1 MKEVQM
7 LAAWQI
13 LAERYHLTTQQIG
26 QFQLYLEQLKAWNQ
40 KFNLTAITT
49 DSEII
54 NYHFVDSLALSAL
67 LDCSKLAVV
76 ADVGS
81 GGGFPGLPLK
91 IMFPDL
97 KLILIEVNGKKVQ
110 FLQKLVESLNLTDV
124 TVVQQDWR
132 TFIRGAQYQI
142 DLFCARAS
150 LQVEELL
157 RVFKPSSEYQRAQLV
172 YWAAADWQ
180 ANQQAQ
186 VYLVREQAYQVG
198 DRNRKLVLFE
208 NVLPVQKGINL

>member
-1 MKEVQM
+1 M

-26 QFQLYLEQLKAWNQ
+26 QFQLYLAQLKAWNQ

>member
-1 MKEVQM
+1 M

-13 LAERYHLTTQQIG
+13 LAERYQLTDQQIG

-40 KFNLTAITT
+40 KFNLTAIT
-49 DSEII
+49 DDAEII
-54 NYHFVDSLALSAL
+54 DYHFMDSLALSGL
-67 LDCSKLAVV
+67 VDCAKLGSI

-91 IMFPDL
+91 IMFPHL

-110 FLQKLVESLNLTDV
+110 FLQKLAASLNLTDV
-124 TVVQQDWR
+124 VVVQQDWR
-132 TFIRGAQYQI
+132 TFIRGAQYEV

-157 RVFKPSSEYQRAQLV
+157 RVFKPSSIYSDSQLV
-172 YWAAADWQ
+172 YWASAEWQ
-180 ANQQAQ
+180 ADLQAQ
-186 VYLVREQAYQVG
+186 KWLSREYAYQVG
-198 DRNRKLVLFE
+198 QRNRKLVLFE
-208 NVLPVQKGINL
+208 NILPVQKGISV

>member
-1 MKEVQM
+1 M
-7 LAAWQI
+7 LSACQI

-26 QFQLYLEQLKAWNQ
+26 QFQLYLAQLKAWNQ